1 MTVAMNKHVQ
11 LGAPARSR
19 ARNGPFPVSDLLK
32 VRRELVI
39 AYLCRPTR
47 HWAGSRDTL
56 MMRGRR

>member
-1 MTVAMNKHVQ
+1 MQ